1 MPKAAKNE
9 NRWTFKQKQL
19 ALPKI
24 EKHLSKH
31 FIKVTDWNDKDLT
44 SIVPIRKFTEVEFP
58 EKLTRDLTKFKKP
71 TDIQSV
77 SWPVLFQGRDM
88 VGIAATG
95 SGKTMGFGLP
105 ALLHVQN
112 SVNRGLKP
120 LVLVISPTRELAMQI
135 EQQFKLF
142 GSSSQLKPCCI
153 YGGVPKFEQKQSIKQ
168 GVDALI
174 CTPGR
179 LIDLME
185 ENNSVLDLSKIE
197 YLVLDEAD
205 RMLEKGFEQDI
216 KKIIKK
222 LPTSKQTVMFSAT
235 WPQGKFTL
243 MLAIRNLAFE
253 FLKNPV
259 KVTVGSP
266 DLSANVSI
274 EQRVEVVDQ
283 NDKERILG
291 QLLKKYHNGKNRILI
306 FCLYKKEAARIEN
319 VVKRLGYTV
328 TAIHGDLSQ
337 EQRTRSM
344 SLFQSGESPLLV
356 ATDVAARGIDIPNV
370 EYVINV
376 TFPLTVEDYCHRIGR
391 TGRAGSTG
399 ISHTLFT
406 IHDKTHSGI
415 LIN

>member
-1 MPKAAKNE
+1 
-9 NRWTFKQKQL
+9 
-19 ALPKI
+19 
-24 EKHLSKH
+24 
-31 FIKVTDWNDKDLT
+31 
-44 SIVPIRKFTEVEFP
+44 
-58 EKLTRDLTKFKKP
+58 
-71 TDIQSV
+71 
-77 SWPVLFQGRDM
+77 
-88 VGIAATG
+88 
-95 SGKTMGFGLP
+95 
-105 ALLHVQN
+105 
-112 SVNRGLKP
+112 
-120 LVLVISPTRELAMQI
+120 
-135 EQQFKLF
+135 
-142 GSSSQLKPCCI
+142 
-153 YGGVPKFEQKQSIKQ
+153 
-168 GVDALI
+168 
-174 CTPGR
+174 
-179 LIDLME
+179 
-185 ENNSVLDLSKIE
+185 
-197 YLVLDEAD
+197 
-205 RMLEKGFEQDI
+205 
-216 KKIIKK
+216 
-222 LPTSKQTVMFSAT
+222 
-235 WPQGKFTL
+235 